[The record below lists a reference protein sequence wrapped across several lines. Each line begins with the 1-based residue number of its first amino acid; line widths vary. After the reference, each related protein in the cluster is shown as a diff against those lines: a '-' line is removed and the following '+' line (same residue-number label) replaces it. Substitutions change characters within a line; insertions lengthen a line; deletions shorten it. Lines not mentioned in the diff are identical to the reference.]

1 MTTTIDFYLAT
12 EPEINACYSL
22 VCKLVDKAYQQK
34 KSIFIYA
41 NSAEEAKTLDDL
53 LWTFRDDAFIPHN
66 LYQEGDANIQIGY
79 DVTPKDFND
88 ILLNL
93 TPHSPQFFQQFQR
106 VLEIVPQN
114 AKENSRKKFRFYRD
128 KQCEI
133 TTHDLAKTT

>member
-1 MTTTIDFYLAT
+1 MTTIDFYLAT
-12 EPEINACYSL
+12 EPDINACYNL

-34 KSIFIYA
+34 KSVYIYA
-41 NSAEEAKTLDDL
+41 NSTTEAKILDDL
-53 LWTFRDDAFIPHN
+53 LWTFRDDAFIPHG
-66 LYQEGDANIQIGY
+66 LYQETDDNIQIGH
-79 DVTPKDFND
+79 DVTPENFHD

-93 TPHSPQFFQQFQR
+93 TPQPPQFFQQFQR

-114 AKENSRKKFRFYRD
+114 AKETSRQKFRFYRE